1 MGQPPRTRVA
11 DRRDPRPSDA
21 DERPP
26 PLPTP
31 SGIAAEDATGGAKT
45 KASGTVRYLF
55 FYESCLNSCM
65 IPGQPLFS
73 SLVPMDP
80 RDSGIFRLASV
91 GSYLDALSTITD
103 EMSLKER
110 SSLIFLDRA
119 LHEHWGLGQNVI
131 LNWCPEG
138 DGLSLIVIPHYGVA
152 EYAGR
157 EEELLGDGDVRRP
170 KQDFFQALLSGRRCL
185 TPAQLHKV
193 GRLLGVEPTHVAL
206 REPLKNTAGQN
217 EIIEKMVKRY
227 SISYVPNRGVCLFD
241 IVGFSLLTPFE
252 QMMQLNSLSYSLNS
266 AQSRLL
272 TKRIGVDFSRT
283 TTGDGF
289 YVWNRDLS
297 LEGNVNLYH
306 FMQLALADNAIA
318 HKKTRRNG
326 VPRLRA
332 CFHVGSSYEFHQAE
346 GLNPTLYNYI
356 VGDVTVDLA
365 RMIDR
370 ALAGQV
376 LVGEFRAGMLAAEPD
391 GGEMAVIDS
400 VDFVDLAT
408 RNVEQLTGIELSGER
423 VDAIRS
429 YLTGSKLTN
438 GEFSVRRLTIND
450 KHGISRRAY
459 NAKIN
464 IYRQSAEPILL
475 GIEDRTLEVSGV
487 LLNAGDSPTRTLQ
500 PLPTGGQVVPERSA
514 GV

>member
-1 MGQPPRTRVA
+1 
-11 DRRDPRPSDA
+11 
-21 DERPP
+21 
-26 PLPTP
+26 
-31 SGIAAEDATGGAKT
+31 
-45 KASGTVRYLF
+45 
-55 FYESCLNSCM
+55 
-65 IPGQPLFS
+65 
-73 SLVPMDP
+73 MDP
-80 RDSGIFRLASV
+80 RDSGIFRLTSV

-110 SSLIFLDRA
+110 SNLVMLDRA
-119 LHEHWGLGQNVI
+119 LHQNWGLGQNVI
-131 LNWCPEG
+131 LNWCPQG
-138 DGLSLIVIPHYGVA
+138 DGISLLVIPHYGVA
-152 EYAGR
+152 EFSSLDGGPAG
-157 EEELLGDGDVRRP
+157 ESGGGVPRP

-185 TPAQLHKV
+185 APAQLNKV
-193 GRLLGVEPTHVAL
+193 GRLLGVAPTHVAL
-206 REPLKNTAGQN
+206 REPLRNTPAQN

-318 HKKTRRNG
+318 RKKTQLNT

-332 CFHVGSSYEFHQAE
+332 CFHIGSSYEFHQAE
-346 GLNPTLYNYI
+346 GLNPTLLNYI

-370 ALAGQV
+370 AMPGQI
-376 LVGEFRAGMLAAEPD
+376 LVGEFQASMSTIDSERAETAS
-391 GGEMAVIDS
+391 IDS

-408 RNVEQLTGIELSGER
+408 RNIEQLTGIELSGER

-429 YLTGSKLTN
+429 YLTGSKLKT
-438 GEFSVRRLTIND
+438 GEFSVRRITIND
-450 KHGISRRAY
+450 KHGISRRVF
-459 NAKIN
+459 NAKVN
-464 IYRQSAEPILL
+464 IYRHSAEPILL
-475 GIEDRTLEVSGV
+475 GIEDRVLESASPGTPAVDP
-487 LLNAGDSPTRTLQ
+487 AGPALQ
-500 PLPTGGQVVPERSA
+500 PLPA
-514 GV
+514 